1 MAAQLRLIQLC
12 AFAAAVDIF
21 LLPPLVGEL
30 ARHYG
35 VGLPAAAG
43 VAAAYLAAYG
53 VMQLP
58 WGLLSDRIG
67 RVAALRL
74 GLALAACGTFAFTL
88 APTLEW
94 ALAARLIAASA
105 IAAVVPACIA
115 WIGDSIPPEE
125 RPRGASRMNAAYAAG
140 IAAGTLGAGFLAE
153 WVDWRV
159 PSLLCVGLSLIAL
172 VASRRLSGGRPAPS
186 ARGGLG
192 TALGSPAVRAVSG
205 FALVQ
210 GAVIFGAV
218 TLLAPALIFTGSGA
232 TLAGLVVAAYG
243 AAFAAFGPLSRRV
256 LARLSPV
263 AAIRAG
269 GSVLAFA
276 WLLAALWPVPAV
288 LVAAG
293 VVAAFGASV
302 SHSSMQVWATGAHPP
317 TRGAVVALFASL
329 LFVGASAATQGGTL
343 LLDAA
348 GPAPLFGA
356 LAGVAAAHA
365 LAMSAARAR
374 WPGG

>member
-1 MAAQLRLIQLC
+1 
-12 AFAAAVDIF
+12 
-21 LLPPLVGEL
+21 
-30 ARHYG
+30 
-35 VGLPAAAG
+35 

-74 GLALAACGTFAFTL
+74 GLGLGACGTLAFAL
-88 APTLEW
+88 APSLEA
-94 ALAARLIAASA
+94 ALLARLVAASA

-115 WIGDSIPPEE
+115 WIGDSLPPEE
-125 RPRGASRMNAAYAAG
+125 RARGASRMNAAYAAG

-153 WVDWRV
+153 RVDWRV
-159 PSLLCVGLSLIAL
+159 ASLLCAALSLAAL
-172 VASRRLSGGRPAPS
+172 AASRHLAGRRPAAS

-192 TALGSPAVRAVSG
+192 QALGSPAVRAVAG

-210 GAVIFGAV
+210 GAVVFGAV
-218 TLLAPALIFTGSGA
+218 TLLAPALIFGGSGA
-232 TLAGLVVAAYG
+232 TLAGLVAAAYG
-243 AAFAAFGPLSRRV
+243 AAFAAFGPLSRLV
-256 LARLSPV
+256 LARLSPF

-269 GSVLAFA
+269 GAVLALA
-276 WLLAALWPVPAV
+276 WLLAALWPAPAV

-293 VVAAFGASV
+293 VAAAFGASV

-317 TRGAVVALFASL
+317 ARGAVVALFASL
-329 LFVGASAATQGGTL
+329 LFVGAAAATQAGTL
-343 LLDAA
+343 VLDAA
-348 GPAPLFGA
+348 GPALLFGA
-356 LAGVAAAHA
+356 LAVLAAGHA
-365 LAMSAARAR
+365 FAMSAARRR

>member
-1 MAAQLRLIQLC
+1 VPSQLRLIQLC
-12 AFAAAVDIF
+12 SFAAAVDIF

-35 VGLPAAAG
+35 AGLPAAAA

-74 GLALAACGTFAFTL
+74 GLGLAACGTLAFAL
-88 APTLEW
+88 APSLEW
-94 ALAARLIAASA
+94 ALAARLVAASA

-115 WIGDSIPPEE
+115 WIGDTLPPEE
-125 RPRGASRMNAAYAAG
+125 RARGASRMNAAYAAG
-140 IAAGTLGAGFLAE
+140 IAAGTFGAGFLAE

-159 PSLLCVGLSLIAL
+159 AAVLCAMLSLAAL
-172 VASRRLSGGRPAPS
+172 AASRGLAGGRPAAS

-192 TALGSPAVRAVSG
+192 AALGSPAVRAVSG

-210 GAVIFGAV
+210 GTVMFGAV
-218 TLLAPALIFTGSGA
+218 TLLAPALIFSGSGA

-243 AAFAAFGPLSRRV
+243 AAFAAFGPLSRAV
-256 LARLSPV
+256 LARLTPV

-269 GSVLAFA
+269 GLVLASA
-276 WLLAALWPVPAV
+276 WLLAALWPVPGV

-293 VVAAFGASV
+293 IVAAFGASV

-317 TRGAVVALFASL
+317 ARGAVVALFASL
-329 LFVGASAATQGGTL
+329 LFVGASAATQAGTL
-343 LLDAA
+343 LLAA
-348 GPAPLFGA
+348 SGPSLLFA
-356 LAGVAAAHA
+356 LLAGIAALHA
-365 LAMSAARAR
+365 LAMSAARQR

>member
-1 MAAQLRLIQLC
+1 VAAQLRLIQLS

-30 ARHYG
+30 ARHFG

-74 GLALAACGTFAFTL
+74 GFAVAACGTFAFAL
-88 APTLEW
+88 APNLEW
-94 ALAARLIAASA
+94 ALVARLVSASA

-115 WIGDSIPPEE
+115 WIGDTLPPGE

-153 WVDWRV
+153 RLDWRV
-159 PSLLCVGLSLIAL
+159 PSLLCALLSLVAL
-172 VASRRLSGGRPAPS
+172 VASRRLPGGRPAAS

-192 TALGSPAVRAVSG
+192 QALGSPAVRAVAG

-218 TLLAPALIFTGSGA
+218 TLLAPALIFGGSGA

-243 AAFAAFGPLSRRV
+243 AAFAAFGPLSRIV

-263 AAIRAG
+263 SAIRIG
-269 GSVLAFA
+269 GSILASA

-293 VVAAFGASV
+293 VIAAFGASV

-317 TRGAVVALFASL
+317 ARGAVVALFASL
-329 LFVGASAATQGGTL
+329 LFVGASAATQGGTMV
-343 LLDAA
+343 LDAA
-348 GPAPLFGA
+348 GPSLLFGA
-356 LAGVAAAHA
+356 LAAIAAVHA
-365 LAMSAARAR
+365 FAMSAARRR

>member
-12 AFAAAVDIF
+12 SFAAAVDIF
-21 LLPPLVGEL
+21 LLPPIVGEL
-30 ARHYG
+30 ARNYG
-35 VGLPAAAG
+35 AGLPAAAG

-74 GLALAACGTFAFTL
+74 GLAVAACGTFAFTL
-88 APTLEW
+88 APSLEW
-94 ALAARLIAASA
+94 ALVARLVAASA

-115 WIGDSIPPEE
+115 WIGDTLPPEE
-125 RPRGASRMNAAYAAG
+125 RARGASRMNAAYAAG

-159 PSLLCVGLSLIAL
+159 PALLSVLLSLVAFL
-172 VASRRLSGGRPAPS
+172 ASRRLAGGRPAAS

-192 TALGSPAVRAVSG
+192 PALAVPAVRAVGG

-210 GAVIFGAV
+210 GTVLFGAV
-218 TLLAPALIFTGSGA
+218 TLLAPALIFSGSGA

-243 AAFAAFGPLSRRV
+243 AAFAAFGPLSRAV
-256 LARLSPV
+256 LARLSP
-263 AAIRAG
+263 AGAIRTG
-269 GSVLAFA
+269 GSILALA

-288 LVAAG
+288 LVVAG
-293 VVAAFGASV
+293 VIAAFGASI

-317 TRGAVVALFASL
+317 ARGAVVALFASL
-329 LFVGASAATQGGTL
+329 LFVGASAATKGGTL
-343 LLDAA
+343 MLDAA
-348 GPAPLFGA
+348 GPSALFGA
-356 LAGVAAAHA
+356 LAALAAAHA
-365 LAMSAARAR
+365 LAMAAARRR

>member
-1 MAAQLRLIQLC
+1 
-12 AFAAAVDIF
+12 
-21 LLPPLVGEL
+21 
-30 ARHYG
+30 
-35 VGLPAAAG
+35 
-43 VAAAYLAAYG
+43 
-53 VMQLP
+53 
-58 WGLLSDRIG
+58 
-67 RVAALRL
+67 
-74 GLALAACGTFAFTL
+74 
-88 APTLEW
+88 
-94 ALAARLIAASA
+94 
-105 IAAVVPACIA
+105 
-115 WIGDSIPPEE
+115 
-125 RPRGASRMNAAYAAG
+125 
-140 IAAGTLGAGFLAE
+140 GAGFLAE

-159 PSLLCVGLSLIAL
+159 PSLLCVGLSLAAL
-172 VASRRLSGGRPAPS
+172 VASRRLSGGRPAAS

-192 TALGSPAVRAVSG
+192 AALAAPAVRAVSG

-232 TLAGLVVAAYG
+232 TLAGMVVAAYG

-263 AAIRAG
+263 SAIRAG
-269 GSVLAFA
+269 GSILAFA

-317 TRGAVVALFASL
+317 ARGAVVALFASL
-329 LFVGASAATQGGTL
+329 LFVGASAATQAGSMVL
-343 LLDAA
+343 AAA

-356 LAGVAAAHA
+356 LAAVAALHA

>member
-1 MAAQLRLIQLC
+1 VAAQLRLIQLS

-74 GLALAACGTFAFTL
+74 GFAVAACGTFAFAL
-88 APTLEW
+88 APNLEW
-94 ALAARLIAASA
+94 ALVARLVSASA

-115 WIGDSIPPEE
+115 WIGDTLPPGE

-153 WVDWRV
+153 RLDWRV
-159 PSLLCVGLSLIAL
+159 PSLLCALLSLVAL
-172 VASRRLSGGRPAPS
+172 VASRRLPGGRPAAS

-192 TALGSPAVRAVSG
+192 QALGSPAVRAVAG

-243 AAFAAFGPLSRRV
+243 AAFAAFGPLSRIV
-256 LARLSPV
+256 LARLTPV

-269 GSVLAFA
+269 GSILASA
-276 WLLAALWPVPAV
+276 WLLAALWPAPAV

-317 TRGAVVALFASL
+317 ARGAVVALFASL
-329 LFVGASAATQGGTL
+329 LFVGASAATQGGTMV
-343 LLDAA
+343 LDAA
-348 GPAPLFGA
+348 GPSLLFGA
-356 LAGVAAAHA
+356 LAAIAAVHA
-365 LAMSAARAR
+365 VAMSAARRR